1 EKGCITMDTDGY
13 ITLTAQGEAI
23 AKCVYER
30 HLVLTKA
37 LVAIG
42 VPPEIAK
49 EDACRVEHDISPE
62 TFDKIKDLLE
72 RFVGYD

>member
-1 EKGCITMDTDGY
+1 M
-13 ITLTAQGEAI
+13 
-23 AKCVYER
+23 
-30 HLVLTKA
+30 
-37 LVAIG
+37 G
-42 VPPEIAK
+42 VPQEIAK